1 MVNITDKEN
10 RNVRNDYLPWYEK
23 RHVTSS
29 QKLKQSLPHIRNS
42 RQTRRTFLPL
52 QREHTHLGEWLL
64 FISCMWWLLGNMGNL
79 LLNTFFWYSYLYAN
93 IIAQVTWLPL
103 SLHPILRCLFTPFSV
118 ISRIQQ
124 TGSILQLAKNCWFSY
139 SKSLQK
145 WYEYEIKILGI
156 QFFSDIEEAI
166 GICYKN
172 KHYF

>member
-1 MVNITDKEN
+1 MKKISDRTVTKVTEVIESREILWKENRGIMVNITDKEN

-93 IIAQVTWLPL
+93 IIAQVTWFPL
-103 SLHPILRCLFTPFSV
+103 SLHPILRY
-118 ISRIQQ
+118 Q
-124 TGSILQLAKNCWFSY
+124 
-139 SKSLQK
+139 
-145 WYEYEIKILGI
+145 
-156 QFFSDIEEAI
+156 
-166 GICYKN
+166 
-172 KHYF
+172 